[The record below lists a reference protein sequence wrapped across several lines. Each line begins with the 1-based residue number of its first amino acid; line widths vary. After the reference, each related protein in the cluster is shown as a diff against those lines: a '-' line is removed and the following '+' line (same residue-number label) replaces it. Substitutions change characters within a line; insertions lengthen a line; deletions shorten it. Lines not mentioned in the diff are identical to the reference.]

1 MEANGFTSEILDEG
15 DARIP
20 SDGPGFPSSM
30 KRGVNLRFGDDKGVI
45 GSAGSNGSN
54 GAGLA
59 NGSPLA
65 SSSDGGSEICAGR
78 VNGSPS
84 ASGDG
89 GSGICAGLVDGS
101 PCTSSGEVGSG
112 IRAGLLNGS
121 SSASSGDGGRGICAG
136 STVFLSGDVGRSLL
150 VPALADDARADKN
163 GKRDLE
169 QEFLSARDGDSGA
182 GFRVL
187 STTRLSGEA
196 SGVGRQAMI
205 SERRGVPGFF
215 SVLFSLREEA
225 IL

>member
-15 DARIP
+15 DARMP

-65 SSSDGGSEICAGR
+65 SSSDGGSGICAGR

-101 PCTSSGEVGSG
+101 PCNSSGSG

-121 SSASSGDGGRGICAG
+121 SSASNGDGGRGICAG
-136 STVFLSGDVGRSLL
+136 STVFLLGDVGRSLL
-150 VPALADDARADKN
+150 VPALADDARADNN

-169 QEFLSARDGDSGA
+169 QEFLSARD